1 MFYATQVHFR
11 GQKHHLHRPHRVLA
25 PGPEP
30 LCGDDPEALGLDI
43 PGLFPQLF
51 DRDSLNIIYDIPAE
65 KLEVS
70 CCLENGRFWRYA

>member
-43 PGLFPQLF
+43 FGLFFRSPTGT
-51 DRDSLNIIYDIPAE
+51 
-65 KLEVS
+65 V
-70 CCLENGRFWRYA
+70 